1 MIDDQPSAPVS
12 VHRLRVGQVA
22 DEDRTA
28 VRRLEFVPVGED
40 AKPVQRVRKSAPTDA
55 ANVKPPRRPRTPGAP
70 VPAEP
75 AWNLWG
81 DLEP

>member
-1 MIDDQPSAPVS
+1 MVDEQPPAPVP
-12 VHRLRVGQVA
+12 VHRLRMGQA
-22 DEDRTA
+22 TDQDRTA

-40 AKPVQRVRKSAPTDA
+40 AKPDRRVRKPAPSDA
-55 ANVKPPRRPRTPGAP
+55 ATAKHRRRPATPGTPA
-70 VPAEP
+70 PAEP

>member
-1 MIDDQPSAPVS
+1 VP
-12 VHRLRVGQVA
+12 VHRLRMGQAA
-22 DEDRTA
+22 DQDRTA

-40 AKPVQRVRKSAPTDA
+40 AKPARRVRKSAPKNA
-55 ANVKPPRRPRTPGAP
+55 AEAKPQRQPRAPGTP

>member
-1 MIDDQPSAPVS
+1 MLDEQPPAPLP
-12 VHRLRVGQVA
+12 VHRLRVGHAA
-22 DEDRTA
+22 DQDRTA

-40 AKPVQRVRKSAPTDA
+40 EKPARRVRKSAPKDA
-55 ANVKPPRRPRTPGAP
+55 ADPTQQRQTRKPAAP

>member
-1 MIDDQPSAPVS
+1 VP
-12 VHRLRVGQVA
+12 VHRLRVGQAA
-22 DEDRTA
+22 DQDRTA
-28 VRRLEFVPVGED
+28 VRKLEFVPVGED
-40 AKPVQRVRKSAPTDA
+40 AKPAGRVRKSEPNHEANAGHPRQPPTS
-55 ANVKPPRRPRTPGAP
+55 GAP

>member
-1 MIDDQPSAPVS
+1 MVDEQPAAPPP
-12 VHRLRVGQVA
+12 VHRLLAGQAA
-22 DEDRTA
+22 DQDRTA

-40 AKPVQRVRKSAPTDA
+40 AKPARRVRKSAKHDE
-55 ANVKPPRRPRTPGAP
+55 ANAGPPRQPRAPGAP